1 MARNIVHYG
10 RSGSVRWT
18 IDKDG
23 TMLFRPVS
31 GDEGTLAGSKW
42 RKGKDCREWEEH
54 RSLIKRVEAIGT
66 IRFPEDSNRMFDEC
80 YNLETIDL
88 SHFETSKMCWMR
100 WMFSDCPL
108 LTDLDFSRFD
118 MRKPYSMEGMFY
130 RCRSLKN
137 LNLSGLGKIFWN
149 NTNYILD
156 GCDSLSNLVLS
167 EKIDKITDN
176 FMLLVAFFDYI
187 DNYGRFNQR
196 IRLVNVL
203 LEYFEKFLNT
213 DLSEEK
219 ELLRRI
225 QNPED
230 LNGISLWKSRV
241 RLKKVHDILK
251 IFTARNIDAE
261 TLKNSNF
268 QMLVKEGVVS
278 DINAYLNGVPLA
290 DILA

>member
-18 IDKDG
+18 IDKNG

-31 GDEGTLAGSKW
+31 GDEGTLASSKW
-42 RKGKDCREWEEH
+42 RKGKYCREWEEH
-54 RSLIKRVEAIGT
+54 RNLIKRVEAIGE
-66 IRFPEDSNRMFDEC
+66 IRFPENSNRMFDEC
-80 YNLETIDL
+80 YNLESIDL
-88 SHFETSKMCWMR
+88 SHFETSKMCLMDY
-100 WMFSDCPL
+100 MFSDCPL

-137 LNLSGLGKIFWN
+137 LNLTGIEKIFWIT
-149 NTNYILD
+149 TNYILD

-167 EKIDKITDN
+167 EKIEKITDN
-176 FMLLVAFFDYI
+176 FMLLTVFFDYLG
-187 DNYGRFNQR
+187 DYEQFSYSKQ
-196 IRLVNVL
+196 LAKVL

-219 ELLRRI
+219 ERLKLVKRAK
-225 QNPED
+225 D
-230 LNGISLWKSRV
+230 LNGISFWKSKTK
-241 RLKKVHDILK
+241 LKKVHGILK
-251 IFTARNIDAE
+251 ILTARNIDAE

-268 QMLVKEGVVS
+268 QMLVENGVMS
-278 DINAYLNGVPLA
+278 DINAYLSGVPLE
-290 DILA
+290 DVLA